1 MIEDSLEK
9 ELLKKE
15 NFVEKNK
22 IIEISSEKDTND
34 NLQLTSFT
42 NNFPENQ
49 TVTQMIEQLNKL
61 LLKHEIQI
69 SKEDQLYE

>member
-15 NFVEKNK
+15 NFVEKNN

-42 NNFPENQ
+42 NNFPVNQ

>member
-9 ELLKKE
+9 GLKS
-15 NFVEKNK
+15 NLIEKKN

-49 TVTQMIEQLNKL
+49 TVTQMVDQLNKL

-69 SKEDQLYE
+69 SNEEQLYE

>member
-15 NFVEKNK
+15 NFVEKNN

>member
-15 NFVEKNK
+15 NFVEKNN

-42 NNFPENQ
+42 SNFPENK
-49 TVTQMIEQLNKL
+49 TVTQMIDQLNKL

-69 SKEDQLYE
+69 SNEDQLYE

>member
-15 NFVEKNK
+15 NIVKKNK

>member
-15 NFVEKNK
+15 NLFEKNN

-34 NLQLTSFT
+34 KLQLTSFT
-42 NNFPENQ
+42 TNFPENK
-49 TVTQMIEQLNKL
+49 TVTQMIDQLNKL
-61 LLKHEIQI
+61 LFNHEIQI

>member
-15 NFVEKNK
+15 NFVEKNI

-42 NNFPENQ
+42 NTFPENQ

>member
-15 NFVEKNK
+15 NLFEKNN

-34 NLQLTSFT
+34 KLQLTSFT
-42 NNFPENQ
+42 TNFPENK
-49 TVTQMIEQLNKL
+49 TVTQMIDQLNKL
-61 LLKHEIQI
+61 LFKHEIQI

>member
-9 ELLKKE
+9 E
-15 NFVEKNK
+15 NFVEKNN

>member
-15 NFVEKNK
+15 NFVGKKK

>member
-9 ELLKKE
+9 GLKS
-15 NFVEKNK
+15 NLTEKKN

-49 TVTQMIEQLNKL
+49 TVTQMVDQLNKL

-69 SKEDQLYE
+69 SNEEQLYE